1 LSLPP
6 PPPRENEGRQH
17 RRYSVDVEATVTL
30 VAGTPRKMRTRD
42 LSRNGICLLSDS
54 AIAPGTE
61 AKIELMLAFGNDA
74 YSEPLLLSARV
85 VWCSDLAGTYQ
96 VGAIFEDI
104 TDQQD
109 DFLEMFLQFLD
120 GTLSPKDALGDEDS
134 GVTRVG
140 QKPDDKDNP
149 FNWKRQP

>member
-1 LSLPP
+1 LNPS
-6 PPPRENEGRQH
+6 PPRENDGRQH
-17 RRYSVDVEATVTL
+17 RRYSVDVEATVS
-30 VAGTPRKMRTRD
+30 VGSGARRKMRTRD
-42 LSRNGICLLSDS
+42 LSRNGICLLSES
-54 AIAPGTE
+54 AIAPGSE

-104 TDQQD
+104 SDEQD

-120 GTLSPKDALGDEDS
+120 GTLSPNAIGDEDS
-134 GVTRVG
+134 GVTRMGV
-140 QKPDDKDNP
+140 KPDDKDNP
-149 FNWKRQP
+149 FNWKSRP